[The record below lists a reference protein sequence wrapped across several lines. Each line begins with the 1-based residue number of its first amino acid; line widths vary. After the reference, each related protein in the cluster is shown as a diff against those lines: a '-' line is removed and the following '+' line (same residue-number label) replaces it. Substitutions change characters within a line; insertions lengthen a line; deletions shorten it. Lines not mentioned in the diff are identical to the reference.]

1 MTVAREGDSTFQI
14 GCDASLASELAV
26 INYRPAAVPTSDRS
40 AGQLTAISFVPESFR
55 LKTFAE
61 MIAAR
66 PVAVDNDTIRRFGP
80 SAEVNPD
87 TIHRSI
93 TQSLRRLQKGEQ
105 RVSGT
110 IEKIDCSP
118 GNAAFT
124 ISAAG
129 KTYKLEKAPSGR
141 PEIGW
146 FTVAS
151 SQFPV
156 ACGSGPI
163 GATTL
168 ITFIPAA
175 SQNGLDGV
183 IKAIEFVPDG
193 FLP

>member
-14 GCDASLASELAV
+14 GCDASLANELAV
-26 INYRPAAVPTSDRS
+26 INYRPAVAPARDRS
-40 AGQLTAISFVPESFR
+40 LGQLTAISFVPESFR

-61 MIAAR
+61 MMAAR
-66 PVAVDNDTIRRFGP
+66 PVAIDDDTIRRSGP
-80 SAEVNPD
+80 SAEITPES
-87 TIHRSI
+87 IHRSI
-93 TQSLRRLQKGEQ
+93 AQSLRKLQKGEQ
-105 RVSGT
+105 RITGT

-118 GNAAFT
+118 GNVVFT
-124 ISAAG
+124 ISGADRS
-129 KTYKLEKAPSGR
+129 YKVIQSTNGR

-151 SQFPV
+151 SQLQL

-168 ITFIPAA
+168 ITFMPTGQ
-175 SQNGLDGV
+175 QNGLDGM